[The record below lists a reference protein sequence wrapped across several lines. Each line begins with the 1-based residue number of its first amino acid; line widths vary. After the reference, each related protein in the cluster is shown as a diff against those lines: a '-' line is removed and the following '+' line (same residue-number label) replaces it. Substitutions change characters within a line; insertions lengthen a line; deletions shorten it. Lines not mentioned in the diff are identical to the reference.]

1 LPAHRID
8 SDAIPPAWMGLL
20 WGTLPIGVSVLA
32 MFLELFLPGT
42 QRARRVIEPPVH
54 IAERE
59 GHYVA

>member
-1 LPAHRID
+1 
-8 SDAIPPAWMGLL
+8 MGLL